1 MKKIGIGFTL
11 VDPKTF
17 FHHNMGALRGIVKPG
32 IFISFFVEVR
42 SGVFMLLFSEFTK
55 VTMIPYA
62 KSFGDSFVQGKVESV
77 DLVRKNK
84 VFFFK

>member
-1 MKKIGIGFTL
+1 
-11 VDPKTF
+11 
-17 FHHNMGALRGIVKPG
+17 MGALRGIVKPG
-32 IFISFFVEVR
+32 IFITLFVKVSR
-42 SGVFMLLFSEFTK
+42 SVAMPLFSEFTK

-84 VFFFK
+84 VFSSNKYVFQTNGFFT

>member
-1 MKKIGIGFTL
+1 
-11 VDPKTF
+11 
-17 FHHNMGALRGIVKPG
+17 
-32 IFISFFVEVR
+32 
-42 SGVFMLLFSEFTK
+42 MLLFSEFTK

-84 VFFFK
+84 VFSSNKYLFKTNDFLNKKYKYKFH